1 MPGTKLGT
9 AYVQVIPSADGIKG
23 SLTNLF
29 SGESENAGKSGG
41 LKFVGAMKKVIAAA
55 GIGIAVKKALD
66 IGGDL
71 QQSYIGGL
79 ETLYGNAAQAAR
91 NYADEAYKAGISMN
105 SYSEQAVSF
114 GAALKSAYG
123 GDVLKAAEA
132 ANTAIMDMADN
143 SAKMGTDISS
153 VQAAYQG
160 FAKQNYTMLDNL
172 KLGYGGTKSEM
183 ERLLKKANEL
193 NAEQGKITN
202 YSIDNLG
209 DVYEAIHVVQEDLG
223 LTRVAAQEASET
235 LSGSFGAMKAA
246 AENFAG
252 NLALGQNVEESMR
265 GLLQTASTFFF
276 NNLLPMIG
284 TLIKSLPGAIATFMK
299 EGIPLLLE
307 NILSFVSDI
316 ASGVSTFADNITGE
330 KVTEWAKTT
339 GVEMLKKGGEL
350 LLNFVTGLL
359 ENIDVLLDALGRIG
373 LEIVTGLGAA
383 IWPKVV
389 EAANGIKERFL
400 TVLHGLWEGVK
411 ETAANIRDGFMS
423 KVNSIKDQVKET
435 ANSIKER
442 FLTPIN
448 NLRDKIKE
456 IVDKIKGFFSFSIS
470 APHIPLPHFSL
481 NPSGWKLGDLL
492 QGSIPSLGISWYDKA
507 MDEPRLFTKAT
518 LFGAGETGDE
528 VMYGKTNLLRDIK
541 AAAGGDQLS
550 DKLARKVDELETKMD
565 RIIDLLSAGHTLNI
579 NGERMAAALA
589 LDMDAALGSVAIR
602 KERG

>member
-9 AYVQVIPSADGIKG
+9 AYVQIIPSADGIKG

-223 LTRVAAQEASET
+223 LTGVAAQEASET

-265 GLLQTASTFFF
+265 GLIQTASTFFF

-589 LDMDAALGSVAIR
+589 LDMDAALGTVAVR
-602 KERG
+602 KARG